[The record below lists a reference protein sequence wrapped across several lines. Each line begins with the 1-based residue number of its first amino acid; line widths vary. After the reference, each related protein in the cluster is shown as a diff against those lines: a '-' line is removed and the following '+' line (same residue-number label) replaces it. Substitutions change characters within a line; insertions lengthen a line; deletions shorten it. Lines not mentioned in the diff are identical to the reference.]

1 MIYAYA
7 VWQLCVYYNKEVKDH
22 NSMRIVEAVKSF
34 SKVQSK
40 HNFATQITK

>member
-1 MIYAYA
+1 MHIIYA
-7 VWQLCVYYNKEVKDH
+7 VCVLKDFI

-40 HNFATQITK
+40 HNFATQITKYY